1 VQQRIRLYLVRHC
14 DVANPHGVLY
24 GYLPGFGLSAKG
36 LAQAESLG
44 QRLAGQPVRMIR
56 TSPLE
61 RARQTTSI
69 IARHLD
75 SPEVIVDDDLV
86 EARFGIYLQGVPYAQ
101 VPWRRPLWW
110 VHMAYPGLLRRD
122 ERVGAMAGR
131 VERSLERLLESV
143 GDGTGVCVSHGDPIQ
158 AFWITYL
165 HRHPWALHHL
175 QCAKGG
181 LLALD
186 YESGKLV
193 KVTYVPPQVAAA
205 PAGADRPGDPAGE
218 APAGDPSQL

>member
-1 VQQRIRLYLVRHC
+1 MQQRIRLYLVRHC

-36 LAQAESLG
+36 LSQAESLG
-44 QRLAGQPVRMIR
+44 QRLGGQPVRVIR

-75 SPEVIVDDDLV
+75 NPEVVVDDDLV
-86 EARFGIYLQGVPYAQ
+86 EARFGLYLQGIRYAE

-110 VHMAYPGLLRRD
+110 VHMVYPGLLRRD

-186 YESGKLV
+186 YESGKRV

-205 PAGADRPGDPAGE
+205 PPA
-218 APAGDPSQL
+218 ADPSKV

>member
-1 VQQRIRLYLVRHC
+1 VQQRLRLYLVRHC

-36 LAQAESLG
+36 LSQAESLG
-44 QRLAGQPVRMIR
+44 QRLGGQPVRVIR

-75 SPEVIVDDDLV
+75 NPEVVVDDDLV
-86 EARFGIYLQGVPYAQ
+86 EARFGLYLQGIRYAE

-110 VHMAYPGLLRRD
+110 VHMVYPGLLRRD

-205 PAGADRPGDPAGE
+205 PPA
-218 APAGDPSQL
+218 ADPSKV

>member
-1 VQQRIRLYLVRHC
+1 MQQRIRLYLVRHC

-44 QRLAGQPVRMIR
+44 QRLAGQPVRVIR
-56 TSPLE
+56 TSPLD

-75 SPEVIVDDDLV
+75 NPEVVVDDDLV
-86 EARFGIYLQGVPYAQ
+86 EARFGLYLQGIRYAE

-110 VHMAYPGLLRRD
+110 VHMVYPGLLRRD

-205 PAGADRPGDPAGE
+205 PPA
-218 APAGDPSQL
+218 ADPSKV

>member
-36 LAQAESLG
+36 LSQAESLG
-44 QRLAGQPVRMIR
+44 QRLGGQPVRVIR

-75 SPEVIVDDDLV
+75 NPEVVVDDDLV
-86 EARFGIYLQGVPYAQ
+86 EARFGLYLQGIRYAE

-110 VHMAYPGLLRRD
+110 VHMVYPGLLRRD

-205 PAGADRPGDPAGE
+205 PPA
-218 APAGDPSQL
+218 ADPSTV

>member
-1 VQQRIRLYLVRHC
+1 
-14 DVANPHGVLY
+14 
-24 GYLPGFGLSAKG
+24 
-36 LAQAESLG
+36 
-44 QRLAGQPVRMIR
+44 MIR

-205 PAGADRPGDPAGE
+205 PAGADRPGGPAGE
-218 APAGDPSQL
+218 APAAGPSQL

>member
-1 VQQRIRLYLVRHC
+1 MQQRIRLYLVRHC

-205 PAGADRPGDPAGE
+205 PTGADPPGDPAGE
-218 APAGDPSQL
+218 APAADPSQL

>member
-36 LAQAESLG
+36 LSQAESLG
-44 QRLAGQPVRMIR
+44 QRLGGQPVRVIR

-75 SPEVIVDDDLV
+75 NPEVVVDDDLV
-86 EARFGIYLQGVPYAQ
+86 EARFGLYLQGIRYAE

-110 VHMAYPGLLRRD
+110 VHMVYPGLLRRD

-205 PAGADRPGDPAGE
+205 PPA
-218 APAGDPSQL
+218 ADPSKV

>member
-86 EARFGIYLQGVPYAQ
+86 EARFGIYLQGGPYAQ

-186 YESGKLV
+186 YENGKLV

-205 PAGADRPGDPAGE
+205 PTGGDPPGDPAGE
-218 APAGDPSQL
+218 APAADPSQL

>member
-186 YESGKLV
+186 YENGKLV

-205 PAGADRPGDPAGE
+205 PTGGDPPGDPAGE
-218 APAGDPSQL
+218 APAADPSQL

>member
-1 VQQRIRLYLVRHC
+1 VQQRTRLYLVRHC

-205 PAGADRPGDPAGE
+205 PTGTDRPGDQAGH
-218 APAGDPSQL
+218 APAADPSQV

>member
-1 VQQRIRLYLVRHC
+1 MQQRIRLYLVRHC

-36 LAQAESLG
+36 LSQAESLG
-44 QRLAGQPVRMIR
+44 QRLGGQPVRVIR

-75 SPEVIVDDDLV
+75 NPEVVVDDDLV
-86 EARFGIYLQGVPYAQ
+86 EARFGLYLQGIRYAE

-122 ERVGAMAGR
+122 ERVGAMASR

-205 PAGADRPGDPAGE
+205 PPA
-218 APAGDPSQL
+218 ADPSKV

>member
-1 VQQRIRLYLVRHC
+1 MQRRIRLYLVRHC
-14 DVANPHGVLY
+14 DVANPRGVLY

-44 QRLAGQPVRMIR
+44 QRLAGQPVRVIR

-86 EARFGIYLQGVPYAQ
+86 EARFGLYLQGVRYAQ

-143 GDGTGVCVSHGDPIQ
+143 GDGTGG
-158 AFWITYL
+158 
-165 HRHPWALHHL
+165 ALSSIWTL
-175 QCAKGG
+175 F
-181 LLALD
+181 
-186 YESGKLV
+186 
-193 KVTYVPPQVAAA
+193 
-205 PAGADRPGDPAGE
+205 RPV
-218 APAGDPSQL
+218 

>member
-1 VQQRIRLYLVRHC
+1 MQQRIRLYLVRHC

-36 LAQAESLG
+36 LSQAESLG
-44 QRLAGQPVRMIR
+44 QRLGGQPVRVIR

-75 SPEVIVDDDLV
+75 NPEVIVDDDLV
-86 EARFGIYLQGVPYAQ
+86 EARFGLYLQGIRYAE

-110 VHMAYPGLLRRD
+110 VHMVYPGLLRRD

-205 PAGADRPGDPAGE
+205 PPA
-218 APAGDPSQL
+218 ADPSKV

>member
-36 LAQAESLG
+36 LSQAESLG
-44 QRLAGQPVRMIR
+44 QRLGGQPVRVIR

-75 SPEVIVDDDLV
+75 NPEVVVDDDLV
-86 EARFGIYLQGVPYAQ
+86 EARFGLYLQGIRYAQ

-110 VHMAYPGLLRRD
+110 VHMVYPGLLRRD
-122 ERVGAMAGR
+122 ERVSAMAGR

-205 PAGADRPGDPAGE
+205 PPA
-218 APAGDPSQL
+218 ADPSKV

>member
-1 VQQRIRLYLVRHC
+1 MV
-14 DVANPHGVLY
+14 
-24 GYLPGFGLSAKG
+24 
-36 LAQAESLG
+36 
-44 QRLAGQPVRMIR
+44 
-56 TSPLE
+56 
-61 RARQTTSI
+61 
-69 IARHLD
+69 
-75 SPEVIVDDDLV
+75 
-86 EARFGIYLQGVPYAQ
+86 
-101 VPWRRPLWW
+101 
-110 VHMAYPGLLRRD
+110 YPGLLRRD

-205 PAGADRPGDPAGE
+205 PPA
-218 APAGDPSQL
+218 ADPSKV

>member
-1 VQQRIRLYLVRHC
+1 MQQRTRLYLVRHC

-205 PAGADRPGDPAGE
+205 PPA
-218 APAGDPSQL
+218 ADPSKV

>member
-36 LAQAESLG
+36 LSQAESLG
-44 QRLAGQPVRMIR
+44 QRLGGQPVRVIR

-75 SPEVIVDDDLV
+75 NPEVVVDDDLV
-86 EARFGIYLQGVPYAQ
+86 EARFGLYLQGIRYAE

-110 VHMAYPGLLRRD
+110 VHMVYPGLLRRD
-122 ERVGAMAGR
+122 ERVGVMAGR

-205 PAGADRPGDPAGE
+205 PPA
-218 APAGDPSQL
+218 ADPSKV

>member
-36 LAQAESLG
+36 LTQAESLG
-44 QRLAGQPVRMIR
+44 QRLGGQPVRVIR

-75 SPEVIVDDDLV
+75 NPEVVVDDDLV
-86 EARFGIYLQGVPYAQ
+86 EARFGLYLQGIRYAQ

-110 VHMAYPGLLRRD
+110 VHMVYPGLLRRD
-122 ERVGAMAGR
+122 ERVSAMAGR

-205 PAGADRPGDPAGE
+205 PPA
-218 APAGDPSQL
+218 ADPSKV

>member
-1 VQQRIRLYLVRHC
+1 MQQRIRLYLVRHC

-36 LAQAESLG
+36 LSQAESLG
-44 QRLAGQPVRMIR
+44 QRLGGQPVRVIR

-75 SPEVIVDDDLV
+75 NPEVVVDDDLV
-86 EARFGIYLQGVPYAQ
+86 EARFGLYLQGIRYAE

-110 VHMAYPGLLRRD
+110 VHMVYPGLLRRD

-181 LLALD
+181 LLARD

-193 KVTYVPPQVAAA
+193 KVTYVPPQGAAA
-205 PAGADRPGDPAGE
+205 PPA
-218 APAGDPSQL
+218 ADPSKV

>member
-1 VQQRIRLYLVRHC
+1 MQQRARLYLVRHC
-14 DVANPHGVLY
+14 DVANPNGVLY
-24 GYLPGFGLSAKG
+24 GYLPGFGLSDKG

-75 SPEVIVDDDLV
+75 RPEVVVDDDLV
-86 EARFGIYLQGVPYAQ
+86 EARFSLYLQGVRYAQ

-110 VHMAYPGLLRRD
+110 VHMVWPGLLRRD

-158 AFWITYL
+158 AFWITHL

-186 YESGKLV
+186 YEAGKLTR
-193 KVTYVPPQVAAA
+193 VTYVPPQLAA
-205 PAGADRPGDPAGE
+205 PAGPDPVGEQAGE
-218 APAGDPSQL
+218 TPAADPSQV

>member
-1 VQQRIRLYLVRHC
+1 MQQRIRLYLVRHC

-44 QRLAGQPVRMIR
+44 QRLGGQPVRVIR
-56 TSPLE
+56 TSPLD

-75 SPEVIVDDDLV
+75 NPEVVVDDDLV
-86 EARFGIYLQGVPYAQ
+86 EARFGLYLQGIRYAE

-110 VHMAYPGLLRRD
+110 VHMVYPGLLRRD

-205 PAGADRPGDPAGE
+205 PPA
-218 APAGDPSQL
+218 ADPSKV

>member
-1 VQQRIRLYLVRHC
+1 MQQRIRLYLVRHC

-86 EARFGIYLQGVPYAQ
+86 EARFGIYLQGGPYAQ

-186 YESGKLV
+186 YENGKLV

-205 PAGADRPGDPAGE
+205 PTGGDPPGDPAGE
-218 APAGDPSQL
+218 APAADPSQL

>member
-44 QRLAGQPVRMIR
+44 QRLRGQPVRVIR

-75 SPEVIVDDDLV
+75 NPEVVVDDDLV
-86 EARFGIYLQGVPYAQ
+86 EARFGLYLQGIRYAE

-110 VHMAYPGLLRRD
+110 VHMVYPGLLRRD

-205 PAGADRPGDPAGE
+205 PPA
-218 APAGDPSQL
+218 ADPSKV

>member
-44 QRLAGQPVRMIR
+44 QRLRGQPVRVIR

-75 SPEVIVDDDLV
+75 NPEVVVDDDLV
-86 EARFGIYLQGVPYAQ
+86 EARFGLYLQGIRYAQ

-110 VHMAYPGLLRRD
+110 VHMVYPGLLRRD
-122 ERVGAMAGR
+122 ERVSAMAGR

-205 PAGADRPGDPAGE
+205 PPA
-218 APAGDPSQL
+218 ADPSKV

>member
-1 VQQRIRLYLVRHC
+1 MQQRLRLYLVRHC

-36 LAQAESLG
+36 LSQAESLG
-44 QRLAGQPVRMIR
+44 QRLGGQPVRVIR

-75 SPEVIVDDDLV
+75 NPEVVVDDDLV
-86 EARFGIYLQGVPYAQ
+86 EARFGLYLQGIRYAE

-110 VHMAYPGLLRRD
+110 VHMVYPGLLRRD

-205 PAGADRPGDPAGE
+205 PPA
-218 APAGDPSQL
+218 ADPSKV

>member
-1 VQQRIRLYLVRHC
+1 VQQRTRLYLVRHC

-205 PAGADRPGDPAGE
+205 PPA
-218 APAGDPSQL
+218 ADPSKV

>member
-1 VQQRIRLYLVRHC
+1 MQQRIRLYLVRHC

-44 QRLAGQPVRMIR
+44 QRLGGQPVRVIR

-75 SPEVIVDDDLV
+75 NPEVVVDDDLV
-86 EARFGIYLQGVPYAQ
+86 EARFGLYLQGIRYAE

-110 VHMAYPGLLRRD
+110 VHMVYPGLLRRD

-205 PAGADRPGDPAGE
+205 PPA
-218 APAGDPSQL
+218 ADPSKV

>member
-1 VQQRIRLYLVRHC
+1 MQQRIRLYLVRHC

-36 LAQAESLG
+36 LSQAESLG
-44 QRLAGQPVRMIR
+44 QRLGGQPVRVIR

-75 SPEVIVDDDLV
+75 NPEVVVDDDLV
-86 EARFGIYLQGVPYAQ
+86 EARFGLYLQGIRYAE

-110 VHMAYPGLLRRD
+110 VHMVYPGLLRRD

-186 YESGKLV
+186 YESGKLG

-205 PAGADRPGDPAGE
+205 PPA
-218 APAGDPSQL
+218 ADPSKV

>member
-1 VQQRIRLYLVRHC
+1 
-14 DVANPHGVLY
+14 VANPHGVLY

-36 LAQAESLG
+36 LSQAESLG
-44 QRLAGQPVRMIR
+44 QRLGGQPVRVIR

-75 SPEVIVDDDLV
+75 NPEVVVDDDLV
-86 EARFGIYLQGVPYAQ
+86 EARFGLYLQGIRYAE

-110 VHMAYPGLLRRD
+110 VHMVYPGLLRRD

-205 PAGADRPGDPAGE
+205 PPA
-218 APAGDPSQL
+218 ADPSKV

>member
-44 QRLAGQPVRMIR
+44 QRLAGQPVRVIR
-56 TSPLE
+56 TSPLD

-75 SPEVIVDDDLV
+75 NPEVIVDDDLV
-86 EARFGIYLQGVPYAQ
+86 EARFGLYLQGIRYAQ

-110 VHMAYPGLLRRD
+110 VHMVYPGLLRRD

-205 PAGADRPGDPAGE
+205 PPA
-218 APAGDPSQL
+218 ADPSKV

>member
-1 VQQRIRLYLVRHC
+1 MQQRIRLYLVRHC

-36 LAQAESLG
+36 LTQAESLG
-44 QRLAGQPVRMIR
+44 QRLGGQPVRVIR

-75 SPEVIVDDDLV
+75 NPEVVVDDDLV
-86 EARFGIYLQGVPYAQ
+86 EARFGLYLQGIRYAQ

-110 VHMAYPGLLRRD
+110 VHMVYPGLLRRD
-122 ERVGAMAGR
+122 ERVSAMAGR

-205 PAGADRPGDPAGE
+205 PPA
-218 APAGDPSQL
+218 ADPSKV